1 MAKAGRKPT
10 EVQAKQIEAVE
21 TFFALP
27 VELRP
32 QSLKQWCEMVGIEV
46 RPEVYQIAKDPKTV
60 RGALKVMGLD
70 VLKEIPT
77 VLKSLVDG
85 AKAGNVRAA
94 DVLLKHVL
102 VLLGEGSEN
111 GEETRPLHRLIEDTE
126 AVALRL
132 NKLADSLDRSGQ
144 LRKLNSLRQKDLANT
159 IDADFKEVKT
169 SESAKS
175 AYDQALDSVGADL
188 TMK

>member
-21 TFFALP
+21 TYFALP

-32 QSLKQWCEMVGIEV
+32 QSLKQWCELVGIEV
-46 RPEVYQIAKDPKTV
+46 RPEVYQIAKGPKTV
-60 RGALKVMGLD
+60 KGALKVMGLD
-70 VLKEIPT
+70 VLKEIPA

-102 VLLGEGSEN
+102 VLLGEGSET
-111 GEETRPLHRLIEDTE
+111 EETRPLHRLIEDTE
-126 AVALRL
+126 SVALRL

-144 LRKLNSLRQKDLANT
+144 LKKLNSLRQSHLAKP
-159 IDADFKEVKT
+159 IEADYKEVKPT
-169 SESAKS
+169 KAAKS
-175 AYDQALDSVGADL
+175 SYDKALASVGADL
-188 TMK
+188 AMK